1 MITIKAKTV
10 RALNKEKNV
19 EEYCLSTQCYEEHW
33 RTFPKQIFSEKN
45 EIFFLFFSFF
55 FFLAKPA
62 AYGSSQARG

>member
-33 RTFPKQIFSEKN
+33 RTFPKQI
-45 EIFFLFFSFF
+45 LD
-55 FFLAKPA
+55 AKTIIL
-62 AYGSSQARG
+62 RVERMTLTHV